1 MIISIDAEKGFNKIQ
16 HPCMVKT
23 LQKAVTKEIYLNI
36 IKATYDKPTSNIILD
51 GENLNAFPL
60 RSGTSQGLST
70 LTTFIQCSFGSP
82 SHTSQRNKKK

>member
-51 GENLNAFPL
+51 GEKPERFP
-60 RSGTSQGLST
+60 SK
-70 LTTFIQCSFGSP
+70 I
-82 SHTSQRNKKK
+82 RNKSRIVHSHHFYSV